1 MKINFVALVVIISF
15 LCIGSV
21 STLAAENV
29 VPVASFSADVVS
41 GKVPLQVQFTDTSS
55 GEPTSWLWDFG
66 DGSKSNLQNP
76 AHTYMASGN
85 YTVNLTV
92 SNANGSD
99 SLTRIDYISA
109 DTRPVVAIDYISPNP
124 AIRGET
130 VSLVGLYVYNYTAIT
145 RGNHEWYSNLVDGRL
160 CPGRTLYTSILP
172 VGNHTMSFRAKDS
185 ENQWSEWVYGY
196 LVIQENTLPIA
207 TIDSITPNPAK
218 VGEDITFSGTGI
230 DPDGKSVSYEWRSS
244 IDNLLSNQSS
254 FSRSNL
260 SVGTHTIDFKV
271 KDHMSWSNV
280 STTVIVEGN
289 TEYLQAGFVK
299 TLSVNNPVDIKVNI
313 SGIDYV
319 SADFSIT
326 DSTGAAVLEKSIT
339 ENLVSGMYTFEWD
352 ATDQQGEPLPSGMY
366 MLNLLSTDT
375 SGSSISE
382 IVAVTVDNTAP
393 VIVIDDIS
401 GVITNEDV
409 VYANWDL
416 MVKVS
421 ESDGDVATVSII
433 LSSDSGSPIKTIDAN
448 YEDGIWI
455 GNFDLLSVPDGNYTV
470 KMIAMD
476 TAKNSNFIT
485 SDMVITVDRT
495 APVLDGVTPSNGQ
508 IFAEDATVVNIRFNY
523 SDARTGINASSV
535 SLTVD
540 NIDVTS
546 NATITG
552 SYASYNATG
561 LAAGSH
567 SASIYVEDNAGNV
580 QMFTTKFWI
589 GPKPSQA
596 STSTVRSG
604 GSSGGGGATT
614 GEKYENIQVKEVQ
627 GIFVNAD
634 SHINYEFEKEGNA
647 ITSVQF
653 DALKNSGKIQAI
665 VEVLKSRSSF
675 AKADAPGKVY
685 QQMNIWV
692 GSVGFVSPENVENPR
707 ISFKVER
714 SWLTE
719 NEINVDLV
727 KLYRYA
733 DDSWDAVPTTLV
745 GEDDRYM
752 YFESHTPGFSPFA
765 ISSEISAKDA
775 IDTSL
780 RSADDTGTDLITY
793 EEAGTVAAT
802 KSISTSTLLIL
813 GSISI
818 MLGGAYVLYRKRS

>member
-1 MKINFVALVVIISF
+1 MKISFVALVVIVSF
-15 LCIGSV
+15 LCIGVANASEI
-21 STLAAENV
+21 TPA
-29 VPVASFSADVVS
+29 PVASFDSDAVS
-41 GKVPLQVQFTDTSS
+41 GKVPLEVMFNDKSS
-55 GEPTSWLWDFG
+55 GEPTSWEWDFG

-76 AHTYMASGN
+76 AHTYAAAGT
-85 YTVNLTV
+85 YTVSLTV
-92 SNANGSD
+92 NNTNGSD

-109 DTRPVVAIDYISPNP
+109 DTRPVVEIDYIRPNP

-130 VSLVGLYVYNYTAIT
+130 VSLIGLYVYNYTAIT

-218 VGEDITFSGTGI
+218 AGEDITFSGTGI

-271 KDHMSWSNV
+271 KDHMSWSPVV

-299 TLSVNNPVDIKVNI
+299 TISVNNPVDIKVNI
-313 SGIDYV
+313 SGIDYE
-319 SADFSIT
+319 SAEFSIT
-326 DSTGAAVLEKSIT
+326 DSTGAAVLEKNIT
-339 ENLVSGMYTFEWD
+339 ENLVSASGVYTFGWD
-352 ATDQQGEPLPSGMY
+352 ATDQQGKPLPSGMY
-366 MLNLLSTDT
+366 TLNLLSTDT

-382 IVAVTVDNTAP
+382 VVAVTVDNTAP

-433 LSSDSGSPIKTIDAN
+433 LLSDSGSPIKTVDAN

-470 KMIAMD
+470 KVIAMD

-508 IFAEDATVVNIRFNY
+508 IFAEDTTAVDIRFNY
-523 SDARTGINASSV
+523 SDARAGINTSSV

-580 QMFTTKFWI
+580 QMFTTTFWI

-596 STSTVRSG
+596 STVRSG

-675 AKADAPGKVY
+675 AKTDAPGKVY

-692 GSVGFVSPENVENPR
+692 GSVGFVSPENVENLR

-714 SWLTE
+714 SWLAE

-780 RSADDTGTDLITY
+780 RSVDDTGTDLVTD
-793 EEAGTVAAT
+793 EEAGTVEAT
-802 KSISTSTLLIL
+802 RNGSTSIFL
-813 GSISI
+813 
-818 MLGGAYVLYRKRS
+818 MLGGILVVLAGAYVLYRKRS

>member
-470 KMIAMD
+470 KVIAMD

>member
-109 DTRPVVAIDYISPNP
+109 DTRPVVAIDYIRPNP

-130 VSLVGLYVYNYTAIT
+130 VSLIGLYVYNYTAIT

-470 KMIAMD
+470 KVIAMD

-733 DDSWDAVPTTLV
+733 DDSWGAVPTTPV

-765 ISSEISAKDA
+765 ISSEISDNDV

-780 RSADDTGTDLITY
+780 KSADDTGTDLVTD
-793 EEAGTVAAT
+793 EEAGTIAAT